1 MKRFDESDAR
11 IRPNP
16 RGSRPRSKRRP
27 EHADAF
33 TGWVIAVD
41 RGRYLVHGVGDEDA
55 TVTAIQ
61 ARELGKR
68 AIVVGDRVRVV
79 GDVSG
84 EEGSL
89 ARIVGREKRRCV
101 LRRSA
106 DDSDPTER
114 VVVANADRL
123 GIVISLAEPE
133 PNRRLIDR
141 CLVAAFDAGIEGL
154 LVLTKTDLAD
164 PSPLRE
170 AYEPLGVTVIATG
183 FEGDRIDGLSH
194 LRKALSGGTTVLIG
208 SSGVGKST
216 LVNALVPGSDRATGG
231 VNAVTGRGRHTS
243 SSAIALKI
251 PGTGWI
257 IDTPGVRTFGL
268 GHVKQAHL
276 MNAFPEVAQAAT
288 DCARG
293 CPHQGDGDGC
303 SLDAWADTA
312 ERKMRLDSIR
322 RLLASR
328 IGTEPL

>member
-1 MKRFDESDAR
+1 MRRFDESDAR

-16 RGSRPRSKRRP
+16 RGTRPRSKRRP
-27 EHADAF
+27 DHADAF
-33 TGWVIAVD
+33 AGWVIAVD
-41 RGRYLVHGVGDEDA
+41 RGRYLVHGVGEDDV
-55 TVTAIQ
+55 TVTAVQ
-61 ARELGKR
+61 ARELGR
-68 AIVVGDRVRVV
+68 RGIVVGDRVRVV
-79 GDVSG
+79 GDVTG
-84 EEGSL
+84 EPGSL
-89 ARIVGREKRRCV
+89 ARIVGREERRCV

-106 DDSDPTER
+106 EDSDTSER

-123 GIVISLAEPE
+123 AIVASVSEPE

-141 CLVAAFDAGIEGL
+141 CLVAAFDAGLKAL

-164 PSPLRE
+164 PAALKDS
-170 AYEPLGVTVIATG
+170 YEPLGVTVIATG
-183 FEGDRIDGLSH
+183 FEGRHIEGLSG
-194 LRKALSGGTTVLIG
+194 LRKALAGATTVLIG

-268 GHVKQAHL
+268 SHVKQAHL

-288 DCARG
+288 NCARG
-293 CPHQGDGDGC
+293 CPHLGDGDGC

-312 ERKMRLDSIR
+312 ERRMRLDSIR

-328 IGTEPL
+328 TGSEPL

>member
-1 MKRFDESDAR
+1 MRRFDESDAR

-27 EHADAF
+27 DHADALD
-33 TGWVIAVD
+33 GWVIAVD
-41 RGRYLVHGVGDEDA
+41 RGRYLVHGVGEDDVE
-55 TVTAIQ
+55 VTAIQ

-84 EEGSL
+84 EPGSL
-89 ARIVGREKRRCV
+89 ARIVGREERRGI

-114 VVVANADRL
+114 VVVANATQL
-123 GIVISLAEPE
+123 GIVTSLAEPE

-154 LVLTKTDLAD
+154 LVLTKNDLGD
-164 PSPLRE
+164 PTPLR
-170 AYEPLGVTVIATG
+170 ASYEPLGDTVVSTG
-183 FEGDRIDGLSH
+183 QKKERIDGLPA
-194 LRKALSGGTTVLIG
+194 LREALSGGTTVLIG

-231 VNAVTGRGRHTS
+231 VNEVTGRGRHTS
-243 SSAIALKI
+243 SSAVALRL
-251 PGTGWI
+251 PDSGWI
-257 IDTPGVRTFGL
+257 IDTPGIRTFGL
-268 GHVKQAHL
+268 GHVKPEHL
-276 MNAFPEVAQAAT
+276 LSAFPEVAEAAT
-288 DCARG
+288 ACSRG
-293 CPHQGDGDGC
+293 CPHLGDGDGC
-303 SLDAWADTA
+303 LLDAWADTA
-312 ERKMRLDSIR
+312 ERRSRLESIR
-322 RLLASR
+322 RLLTSR

>member
-1 MKRFDESDAR
+1 MRRFDESDAR

-27 EHADAF
+27 EHTDALD
-33 TGWVIAVD
+33 GWVVAVD
-41 RGRYLVHGVGDEDA
+41 RGRYLIHGVGEDDVE
-55 TVTAIQ
+55 VTAVQ

-84 EEGSL
+84 DPGTL
-89 ARIVGREKRRCV
+89 ARIVGRKKRTSV

-114 VVVANADRL
+114 VVVANATQL
-123 GIVISLAEPE
+123 GIVASLAEPE

-141 CLVAAFDAGIEGL
+141 CLVAAFDAGMEGL
-154 LVLTKTDLAD
+154 LVLTKTDLED

-170 AYEPLGVTVIATG
+170 AYEPLGVAVVDTG
-183 FEGDRIDGLSH
+183 LKKGEIGGLPA
-194 LRKALSGGTTVLIG
+194 LREALSGGTTVLIG

-231 VNAVTGRGRHTS
+231 VNEVTGRGRHTS
-243 SSAIALKI
+243 SSAVALRL
-251 PGTGWI
+251 PGAGWI

-268 GHVKQAHL
+268 GHVKTEHL
-276 MNAFPEVAQAAT
+276 LAAFPDVAEAAT
-288 DCARG
+288 ACARG
-293 CPHQGDGDGC
+293 CPHLGDGDGC
-303 SLDAWADTA
+303 LLDAWADTA
-312 ERKMRLDSIR
+312 ERRSRLESIR

-328 IGTEPL
+328 IGAEPL

>member
-1 MKRFDESDAR
+1 LRRFDESDAR

-41 RGRYLVHGVGDEDA
+41 RGRYLVHGVGEDDVE
-55 TVTAIQ
+55 VTAVQ

-84 EEGSL
+84 EAGSL
-89 ARIVGREKRRCV
+89 ARIVGREERRCV

-106 DDSDPTER
+106 DDSDPAER

-123 GIVISLAEPE
+123 GIVASLAEPE

-141 CLVAAFDAGIEGL
+141 CLVAAFDAGLKGL
-154 LVLTKTDLAD
+154 LVLTKSDLAD
-164 PSPLRE
+164 PAPLRS
-170 AYEPLGVTVIATG
+170 AYEPLGVTVVATG
-183 FEGDRIDGLSH
+183 IKGDRIDGLSA
-194 LRKALSGGTTVLIG
+194 LRKALAGGTTVLIG

-231 VNAVTGRGRHTS
+231 VNEVTGRGRHTS
-243 SSAIALKI
+243 SSAVALRI

-268 GHVKQAHL
+268 GHVKQEHL
-276 MNAFPEVAQAAT
+276 LSAFPEVAEAAT
-288 DCARG
+288 ACARG
-293 CPHQGDGDGC
+293 CPHLGDGDGC
-303 SLDAWADTA
+303 SLDTWASNA
-312 ERKMRLDSIR
+312 ERRTRLESIR
-322 RLLASR
+322 RLLTSR
-328 IGTEPL
+328 IGAEAL